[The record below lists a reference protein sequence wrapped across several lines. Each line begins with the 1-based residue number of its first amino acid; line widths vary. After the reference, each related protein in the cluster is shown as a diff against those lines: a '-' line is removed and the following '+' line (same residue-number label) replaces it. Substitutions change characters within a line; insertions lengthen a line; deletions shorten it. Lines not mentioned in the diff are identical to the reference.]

1 MMSKMRMNGPRKRD
15 ASSRR
20 LQTLVALALSLAGM
34 HSSGAQNDLSA
45 CDVSKRGAMSVDTSL
60 ARVLASIRKNAE
72 AASTFARQYPFL
84 LRFAVSHT
92 SHNADGMT
100 LPRDYEDTVRL
111 YQDGVAWLYRP
122 GKLLPSPGDTTGAG
136 YGLGVYMRF
145 WDARAQP
152 HGQEVRIPTLLHF
165 ADANFLDNHCFSVH
179 AEDTSTVRVDFI
191 ADRRIRGPDVNGSLF
206 VDARRGLVTK
216 LVMRV
221 TQIPAN
227 TDCAAKA
234 VECRTNV
241 DRIEVTTTFDEAFAG
256 VPVES
261 GRVAVQRFKAA
272 SDSGQ
277 TGEYREES
285 RRLNMS
291 FYGRRPG
298 EPP

>member
-1 MMSKMRMNGPRKRD
+1 MN
-15 ASSRR
+15 A
-20 LQTLVALALSLAGM
+20 
-34 HSSGAQNDLSA
+34 
-45 CDVSKRGAMSVDTSL
+45 DTSL
-60 ARVLASIRKNAE
+60 VRTLASIRKNAE
-72 AASTFARQYPFL
+72 AFSTFARQYPFL

-111 YQDGVAWLYRP
+111 YQDGVAWVYRP
-122 GKLLPSPGDTTGAG
+122 GRLLPSPGDTTGAG
-136 YGLGVYMRF
+136 YGVGVYMRF
-145 WDARAQP
+145 WDAKAQP

-165 ADANFLDNHCFSVH
+165 ADAAFLSGHCFSRSE
-179 AEDTSTVRVDFI
+179 AEDTSIVRVDFT
-191 ADRRIRGPDVNGSLF
+191 ADARIRGPDVDGSVF

-227 TDCAAKA
+227 TDCVAKS

-241 DRIEVTTTFDEAFAG
+241 RRIEVTTTFDEAFAG

-261 GRVAVQRFKAA
+261 GRVAVQRFRAVR
-272 SDSGQ
+272 DSAES
-277 TGEYREES
+277 GEYREES

-298 EPP
+298 EPPPW